1 MNSDAALRER
11 AARVIPGGLWAT
23 RARRACRPAIR
34 SSSRTPMAAG
44 CGIPT
49 GREYIDFMCSWGPVM
64 RGHHDADVDA
74 AAAAQARAG
83 DVMNGPAPVLVE
95 LAEFFT
101 ALVAHADWAL
111 FAKNGTDATTIGVT
125 TARGAA
131 RKRKL
136 LLARGACHGAARAR
150 GCGVDL
156 RHRLVLVRRRGHGLG
171 TGHFA
176 QAAGAGRHHPHS
188 GDGSA
193 AARWPGRAG
202 EARGFGIRQS
212 DPPQTGA

>member
-1 MNSDAALRER
+1 MNTDAALRER
-11 AARVIPGGLWAT
+11 AARVIPAGLWAT

-34 SSSRTPMAAG
+34 SSSRAPMAAG

-83 DVMNGPAPVLVE
+83 DAMNGPAPVLVD

-131 RKRKL
+131 R
-136 LLARGACHGAARAR
+136 ARGR
-150 GCGVDL
+150 GVDL
-156 RHRLVLVRRRGHGLG
+156 RHRLVLARRRGHGLG
-171 TGHFA
+171 TGHLA
-176 QAAGAGRHHPHS
+176 QAAGAGRHHPHA
-188 GDGSA
+188 GDGPA
-193 AARWPGRAG
+193 AAQWPGRAG
-202 EARGFGIRQS
+202 EGHGFGIRQS
-212 DPPQTGA
+212 GPPQTGA

>member
-1 MNSDAALRER
+1 
-11 AARVIPGGLWAT
+11 
-23 RARRACRPAIR
+23 
-34 SSSRTPMAAG
+34 MAAG

-125 TARGAA
+125 TARAA
-131 RKRKL
+131 TRKRKL

-202 EARGFGIRQS
+202 EGHGFGIRQS